1 MEREPGYGEHDSD
14 GAVTIAT
21 GEWQEDESIVPP
33 MIHQCANEP
42 VIADSKSAVIKKRL
56 RAVVSA

>member
-42 VIADSKSAVIKKRL
+42 VIANSKFDWEIPDSA
-56 RAVVSA
+56 

>member
-1 MEREPGYGEHDSD
+1 VERESGYGEHDSD

-33 MIHQCANEP
+33 MIHQRANEP
-42 VIADSKSAVIKKRL
+42 VIANSKFDWEIPDSA
-56 RAVVSA
+56 